1 MKRLLLIAGMIIAH
15 ALMIAAPVSQAVVFT
30 VAENW
35 IEMKSNSIC
44 SISNYVIVS
53 DSLSTPL
60 YYKIDFQPQGF
71 VIVAADD
78 SSIPILGY
86 SVTGSILGSSN
97 PARESMLNE
106 YSSQVTDIKSNNR
119 SNSETS
125 AIWASIIN
133 GTATTIAH
141 HDINLSTDWH
151 QSAPYNNLCPL
162 NNPGGS
168 RSVVGCVATATAQII
183 NYHKLW
189 EHVFT
194 DADDY
199 SYPDINPQYCVDDMA
214 SSLAFPTF
222 TSLNTNMENVVYNF
236 RHDIPLTST
245 DIQALCFGTGVL
257 EEMSYSS
264 TASSAYTYNDAY
276 RAFQELNYSCLRDTK
291 TVNNN
296 GTWIPRIV
304 QDIDADRPIQYR
316 GTDHLGGNGHSFIL
330 CGYQTNN
337 VGTTEFLVNWG
348 WGSSYNGEYY
358 TLDALNPSNYNFSFN
373 HQMIYNIRPNIIL
386 RQQIALSDAST
397 NYSGITLSLE
407 DTHGDVQMYHPN
419 SNGLFNIELPETG
432 MCKIDIYD
440 ANGNYI
446 PIEDDYFEI
455 FKGTNRISNSTITLQ
470 RLIGQHI
477 VIVPTHAPTIQA
489 AIDMVANG
497 GIVSIVDGSYN
508 VSRLRW
514 VGKHIRLQGQSANG
528 VILTTSYD
536 SYYSAIELD
545 WAGINNQDVISNI
558 TFSECDLIGHGE
570 RRGAAIALLNGA
582 SPIINNCVFTAN
594 RVGMPYNFDDPM
606 YSGVGGA
613 VFIEGDGNQ
622 TSTPVFYNCNFTN
635 NRTIYGNGGGA
646 VGLSG
651 AATFNACTFT
661 GNYNGISTGFNPPP
675 CINAGGAIL
684 IYMPNYPGEIRF
696 RDCQFADNKGMYEA
710 DDVFVCNTDQLDILE
725 FEGCTF
731 STCIPSYSSLSSIKF
746 LKDTQA
752 NVYSNDMNTHLI
764 MKDNKFLSSHNGAVY
779 FCDYKGRN
787 SVTFSNNI
795 VANNMYPGYGFYLR
809 YHEGPPANPNYF
821 VFNNN
826 TLSNINGSGLVL
838 FEGSTYT
845 VNNNVF
851 DNCSSYGINWGSYEE
866 GGAGWVTTGLTV
878 NNCIFSSTSP
888 RYDFFGSTSFPLVQ
902 NSVSDVET
910 FYLDNNYRPL
920 WNTNGKSPCIDSG
933 NPDMNG
939 NGIPWY
945 DDYQDIDA
953 DGTQLDIGAIPLL
966 DGHRQAIHK
975 LSNDKYRYISFPG
988 VINYPGSGDQNL
1000 LSDIINPLL
1009 GNPVTLE
1016 RITWQYNHDKDEIT
1030 PYYVPDHHVCSQNG
1044 YKVQLVFD
1052 DYFEE
1057 LIHYTGYLPDT
1068 SLNYGM
1074 FQSDLNRYTPKHY
1087 IIPPEE
1093 NDPSCSF
1100 DPNTG
1105 VLNREIYLG
1114 YYLDESLKPFDA
1126 LAPILNDI
1134 TTILA
1139 EDWAMVRLPVPLY
1152 QPQPGDE
1159 PSDAYTDDWLGCV
1172 TSGSDIA
1179 INPGQMVVVK
1189 YIGTS
1194 PVEFKLGGDNP
1205 TPPYADAYYRE
1216 MASQFSYDEQ
1226 SEYIPIFVSIDLN
1239 QFENGNKPTEIAVFV
1254 DEECKGAAVIK
1265 EGEVQLNAYITNIT
1279 DPSEELKSMEFRM
1292 YFPGKAASTN
1302 VLSYSVLNPQS
1313 GAFESRRVKL
1323 GECKGFLQVKIGAT
1337 EIPPLPLTTRLYQ
1350 NYPNPFNP
1358 ETSIKYDLKEDGQ
1371 VLIDIYNL
1379 KGQKVRSLV
1388 NNVKNAGSYTES
1400 WNGTDNNGK
1409 QVSSGVYFFRMHTH
1423 NQTLTNKMLLMK

>member
-1 MKRLLLIAGMIIAH
+1 MKRLILLVGMVVAQ
-15 ALMIAAPVSQAVVFT
+15 ALIFATPASQSVIFT

-35 IEMKSNSIC
+35 IEMKSSCVC
-44 SISNYVIVS
+44 SISDYVIVA
-53 DSLSTPL
+53 DSLSSPL
-60 YYKIDFQPQGF
+60 YYKIDFQPEGF

-97 PARESMLNE
+97 PARDDILNE
-106 YSSQVTDIKSNNR
+106 YSSQIIDIKSNNR
-119 SNSETS
+119 SNLETS
-125 AIWASIIN
+125 TIWASIIN
-133 GTATTIAH
+133 GTATTISH
-141 HDINLSTDWH
+141 HDIDLSTDWH
-151 QSAPYNNLCPL
+151 QESPYNTLCPL
-162 NNPGGS
+162 SSPNGS
-168 RSVVGCVATATAQII
+168 RSVVGCVATASAQII

-194 DADDY
+194 NADDY
-199 SYPDINPQYCVDDMA
+199 LYPDNNPQYSVDDMA
-214 SSLAFPTF
+214 STLDFPTF
-222 TSLNTNMENVVYNF
+222 TSLNTYMGNVVSNF
-236 RHDIPLTST
+236 RNNIPLTST

-264 TASSAYTYNDAY
+264 NASSANTFYDAY
-276 RAFQELNYSCLRDTK
+276 RAFQDLNYNCLRDIR

-296 GTWIPRIV
+296 DTWIPRIV

-316 GTDHLGGNGHSFIL
+316 GTAQSGDDGHSFIL
-330 CGYQTNN
+330 CGYQTSS

-358 TLDALNPSNYNFSFN
+358 TLDALNPSTYNFSYN
-373 HQMIYNIRPNIIL
+373 QQMIYNIIPNIIL
-386 RQQIALSDAST
+386 RQQIALSDGST

-407 DTHGDVQMYHPN
+407 DIHGEVQMYQPN
-419 SNGLFNIELPETG
+419 SSGLFNINLTETG
-432 MCKIDIYD
+432 MCNIDIYD
-440 ANGNYI
+440 ANGSYI
-446 PIEDDYFEI
+446 PFEVDYFAI
-455 FKGTNRISNSTITLQ
+455 FKGTNRISNNTITLQ
-470 RLIGQHI
+470 RLNGQHI
-477 VIVPTHAPTIQA
+477 VIVPTHATTIQA

-497 GIVSIVDGSYN
+497 GIVSIMDGNYS

-528 VILTTSYD
+528 VILTTLYD
-536 SYYSAIELD
+536 SYNSAIELD

-582 SPIINNCVFTAN
+582 SPIINDCVFTAN
-594 RVGMPYNFDDPM
+594 RVGMQYNFDDPM
-606 YSGVGGA
+606 YSGIGGA

-646 VGLSG
+646 VGLCG
-651 AATFNACTFT
+651 AATFNECTFT
-661 GNYNGISTGFNPPP
+661 GNYNSISTGLNPPP

-696 RDCQFADNKGMYEA
+696 RDCQFADNRGMYEA
-710 DDVFVCNTDQLDILE
+710 DDIFVYNTDKLEILA
-725 FEGCTF
+725 FESCTF
-731 STCIPSYSSLSSIKF
+731 STSVPNYNLVLPSIKF
-746 LKDTQA
+746 LRDTG
-752 NVYSNDMNTHLI
+752 VYSNDMNTHLI
-764 MKDNKFLSSHNGAVY
+764 MKNNKFLSSHNGAIY

-787 SVTFSNNI
+787 SVTFTNNI

-809 YHEGPPANPNYF
+809 YHEGPPVNPNYF

-851 DNCSSYGINWGSYEE
+851 NNCSSYGINWGSYEE

-878 NNCIFSSTSP
+878 NNCLFSNSQ
-888 RYDFFGSTSFPLVQ
+888 RYDFYGSTAFPLIENQV
-902 NSVSDVET
+902 NDVAT
-910 FYLDNNYRPL
+910 LHLDSSYRPI
-920 WNTNGKSPCIDSG
+920 WNINVKSPCIDSG
-933 NPDMNG
+933 NPDMND

-945 DDYQDIDA
+945 DDYQDRDA
-953 DGTQLDIGAIPLL
+953 DGTQFDVGAIPLI
-966 DGHRQAIHK
+966 DGHIQAVHK
-975 LSNDKYRYISFPG
+975 VTNDKIKYISFPG

-1000 LSDIINPLL
+1000 ISNMFSPLL
-1009 GNPVTLE
+1009 GDPVTLDN
-1016 RITWQYNHDKDEIT
+1016 IKWIYNHDEGSFT
-1030 PYYVPDHHVCSQNG
+1030 PSIIPEHHICSQNG
-1044 YKVQLVFD
+1044 YKIQLVFD
-1052 DYFEE
+1052 DYFEK
-1057 LIHYTGYLPDT
+1057 LILYTGYYPDT
-1068 SLNYGM
+1068 PMNYGM
-1074 FQSDLNRYTPKHY
+1074 FQSDLSRYTADHY

-1093 NDPSCSF
+1093 GDPNCET

-1105 VLNREIYLG
+1105 ALVREIYLG
-1114 YYLDESLKPFDA
+1114 YYLNESLKPFDA
-1126 LAPILNDI
+1126 LVPILDNI
-1134 TTILA
+1134 TAILA
-1139 EDWAMVRLPVPLY
+1139 EDWAMVRLPRPSY
-1152 QPQPGDE
+1152 QPLPGDE
-1159 PSDAYTDDWLGCV
+1159 PSDAYTNDWLGCV
-1172 TSGSDIA
+1172 NSGSDIA

-1205 TPPYADAYYRE
+1205 DPPFTDAYYRE
-1216 MASQFSYDEQ
+1216 MASQFSYEEQ
-1226 SEYIPIFVSIDLN
+1226 PEYLPIFVSIDLN

-1279 DPSEELKSMEFRM
+1279 DPSEELKDMEFRM
-1292 YFPGKAASTN
+1292 YFPGKVANTN
-1302 VLSYSVLNPQS
+1302 VLNYSVFNPQS
-1313 GAFESRRVKL
+1313 GTFESRKVKL

-1337 EIPPLPLTTRLYQ
+1337 ETPPLPLTTRLYQ

-1358 ETSIKYDLKEDGQ
+1358 ETSIKYDLKDDGQ
-1371 VLIDIYNL
+1371 VMIDIYNL

-1388 NNVKNAGSYTES
+1388 NNVKNAGSYTEI

-1409 QVSSGVYFFRMHTH
+1409 QVSSGVYIYRMHAH
-1423 NQTLTNKMLLMK
+1423 NQTLTNKMLLLK